1 MKKDDRLEI
10 SIKFNFFGI
19 AGPTGEGIIKFIDFV
34 PPTMNKNEFSALIKL
49 IKSTNINMDM
59 EEIKKLTLELCEL
72 EFRKLLEEK
81 K

>member
-19 AGPTGEGIIKFIDFV
+19 VGPTGEGIIKFINFA
-34 PPTMNKNEFSALIKL
+34 PPKMNENELAAFIKY
-49 IKSTNINMDM
+49 TNMDM
-59 EEIKKLTLELCEL
+59 AQYKKLILELFEL
-72 EFRKLLEEK
+72 EFRKLMMDKENEK